1 MGSGSTFADRGD
13 LADYAEEKRLYEE
26 AMAPLRK
33 GEFAVASRALNAFA
47 RRYPGSGYSDSV
59 LFWLG
64 NAQYGKREFKE
75 AITSFRAMVTNS
87 PDHPRAAEALLSVVN
102 CQIELKDNKAA
113 KRTVDELVKAYPAS
127 EAAQAG
133 KERAVLLK

>member
-1 MGSGSTFADRGD
+1 M
-13 LADYAEEKRLYEE
+13 
-26 AMAPLRK
+26 
-33 GEFAVASRALNAFA
+33 VA
-47 RRYPGSGYSDSV
+47 
-59 LFWLG
+59 
-64 NAQYGKREFKE
+64 
-75 AITSFRAMVTNS
+75 NS
-87 PDHPRAAEALLSVVN
+87 PNHPRAAEALLSVVN